1 MSHLITPEAGAPG
14 PNLRFPLLWE
24 IPKEGG
30 GAHLQKEE
38 KGATSSQKDFTLS
51 LSGFFLHLCGRMT
64 QGGGE
69 TKCEEKEKLP
79 ETSFFQFIHFCH
91 LCQ

>member
-51 LSGFFLHLCGRMT
+51 FSTFFLHLCGRMT

-69 TKCEEKEKLP
+69 TK
-79 ETSFFQFIHFCH
+79 
-91 LCQ
+91 

>member
-38 KGATSSQKDFTLS
+38 KGGTSSQKDFTLS
-51 LSGFFLHLCGRMT
+51 LSGFFLHLRGRMT
-64 QGGGE
+64 FIRGA
-69 TKCEEKEKLP
+69 KCEEKEILTEMFP
-79 ETSFFQFIHFCH
+79 PPYLYTSVCDK
-91 LCQ
+91 